1 MLPWLNLFLEENVVG
16 DFTYAK
22 KNSGCGQDQEQ
33 NWGYIIGYSRIDMF
47 VILQNPLLFS
57 F

>member
-33 NWGYIIGYSRIDMF
+33 N
-47 VILQNPLLFS
+47 
-57 F
+57 